1 MIESWIFMQNDL
13 INMQLALIEATLGAE
28 RGEVPVGAVIVYN
41 DEVIARAH
49 NAPIAL
55 SDPCAHAEVLALREA
70 GRALHNYRL
79 NDTTL
84 YVTLEPCPMCVY
96 AMIHARVAR
105 CVFAASDPKTGAM
118 GGVIDLTKAHAWNHT
133 IDVQGGVMA
142 EESAAMLKSF
152 FKSRR

>member
-1 MIESWIFMQNDL
+1 MGIDAEYMA
-13 INMQLALIEATLGAE
+13 LALDEAKLGASQD
-28 RGEVPVGAVIVYN
+28 EVPVGAVIVYN
-41 DEVIARAH
+41 DQIIARAH
-49 NAPIAL
+49 NAPISL
-55 SDPCAHAEVLALREA
+55 NDPCAHAEVLALREA
-70 GRALHNYRL
+70 GRTLQNYRL

-118 GGVIDLTKAHAWNHT
+118 GGAIDLTKAYAWNHAM
-133 IDVQGGVMA
+133 DVQGGVMA
-142 EESAAMLKSF
+142 DESAALLRGF